1 MQAVITKEDVAK
13 ALVELTEQG
22 KRPSATAIR
31 ALLGRG
37 SLSTVIKLK
46 SELEAGAI
54 AAKESEE
61 ALRMFRSVWDMAFQ
75 EGRKHSHEELQ
86 TVRDDLL
93 SSAAELGRLEGE
105 NALAVQQ
112 ATDAKQQRESTLAE
126 LAHANEQV
134 IAARAANE
142 TSANERAALSERI
155 SSLHET
161 HGRVVTELQLKIEA
175 ANERAHQ
182 LELELARALAVLEAG
197 KSSR

>member
-1 MQAVITKEDVAK
+1 MQAVITKDDVAK
-13 ALVELTEQG
+13 AVADLTEQG

-46 SELEAGAI
+46 SELEAGAS

-75 EGRKHSHEELQ
+75 DGRKHSHDELQ

-93 SSAAELGRLEGE
+93 SSAAELARLEGE

-112 ATDAKQQRESTLAE
+112 ATDAKQQREAALAE
-126 LAHANEQV
+126 LALANEQV

-155 SSLHET
+155 ASLHEA
-161 HGRVVTELQLKIEA
+161 HGRVVTELQRKIEA
-175 ANERAHQ
+175 SNERAHQ